1 MAVKMAAI
9 LLLILLPLYCHSA
22 AFMEAEQVT
31 RRRELH
37 IILWYI

>member
-1 MAVKMAAI
+1 MAVEMAVI

-22 AFMEAEQVT
+22 ASMEAEQAT

-37 IILWYI
+37 R